1 MGGRISK
8 PINKDKYT
16 IDDTEQLSK
25 TLDTMK
31 NPEGAAMM
39 LMMQNRNPEAKGLGA
54 RKFMSMVK
62 KKRGLLND
70 STATMSSNNK
80 KTTLG

>member
-8 PINKDKYT
+8 PINKDQYT

-25 TLDTMK
+25 NLDTMK
-31 NPEGAAMM
+31 NPAGGSTM
-39 LMMQNRNPEAKGLGA
+39 LMLQNRNPEAKKIGFDKLVRMG
-54 RKFMSMVK
+54 
-62 KKRGLLND
+62 KRGLLD
-70 STATMSSNNK
+70 GTGITMSSNNK

>member
-25 TLDTMK
+25 NLDTMK
-31 NPEGAAMM
+31 NPEGGSML
-39 LMMQNRNPEAKGLGA
+39 LMMQNRNPEAKKLGFDKLV
-54 RKFMSMVK
+54 RMG
-62 KKRGLLND
+62 KRGLLD
-70 STATMSSNNK
+70 DTGITMSSNNK

>member
-8 PINKDKYT
+8 PVNKEKYT

-31 NPEGAAMM
+31 NPAGGSM
-39 LMMQNRNPEAKGLGA
+39 LLMLQNRNPEAKKIGFDKL
-54 RKFMSMVK
+54 VK
-62 KKRGLLND
+62 MGKRGLLD
-70 STATMSSNNK
+70 GTGITMSSNNK